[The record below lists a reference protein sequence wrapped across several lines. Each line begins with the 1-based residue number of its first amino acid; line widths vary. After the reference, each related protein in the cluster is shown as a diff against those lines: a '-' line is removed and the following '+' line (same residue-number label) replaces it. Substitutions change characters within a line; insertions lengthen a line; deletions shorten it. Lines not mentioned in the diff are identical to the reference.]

1 LALNDLATYYILANE
16 DQNAATVFDE
26 MYRRFPRGTYA
37 DRAAWKA
44 GWWAY
49 RAGDHR
55 EAARVFESAA
65 VTFKRADYRQSWL
78 YWAGRARAEVRQFEP
93 AVEAYRTV
101 VADYRNSYYGRLAAR
116 RIDEL
121 TPTIG
126 RDLIAT
132 VSSRIRPTRTVA
144 AGSPPPNARLVEQL
158 LAAGLYDDAVAEL
171 RKSAGS
177 PGASPFIDATIAYA
191 LNRKGELRPAITAMR
206 RAYPEF
212 MAEGGETLPT
222 AILKVIFPLDYWALI
237 RQQATARELDPYLV
251 AALVAQES
259 TFRADVRSAANA
271 WGLMQ
276 ILPST
281 GQRVARQIGL
291 RPFSTRVLTNPETNV
306 RLGTTYFADLLEDL
320 GDPAFALAAYN
331 AGPHR
336 VTRWQAERRGLA
348 LDEFIDDI
356 PFPETQN
363 YVKRILGTADDY
375 RILYGSSARP

>member
-1 LALNDLATYYILANE
+1 
-16 DQNAATVFDE
+16 
-26 MYRRFPRGTYA
+26 
-37 DRAAWKA
+37 
-44 GWWAY
+44 
-49 RAGDHR
+49 
-55 EAARVFESAA
+55 
-65 VTFKRADYRQSWL
+65 
-78 YWAGRARAEVRQFEP
+78 
-93 AVEAYRTV
+93 
-101 VADYRNSYYGRLAAR
+101 
-116 RIDEL
+116 
-121 TPTIG
+121 
-126 RDLIAT
+126 
-132 VSSRIRPTRTVA
+132 
-144 AGSPPPNARLVEQL
+144 VEQL